1 VQDEVFSGQ
10 VERTVVVRRQIVQ
23 MTGLYGSP
31 THAADLG
38 ITSAPPSHGQFYHC
52 YYASPWGRGTLTD
65 TAIPPSLSVHL
76 SVPNLGAQLA

>member
-1 VQDEVFSGQ
+1 MCVCCACEADEETVDEVFSGQ

-38 ITSAPPSHGQFYHC
+38 VTSVPPSHGQFYHS
-52 YYASPWGRGTLTD
+52 YRQVNSALH
-65 TAIPPSLSVHL
+65 PSGV
-76 SVPNLGAQLA
+76 A